1 MFRRDPYK
9 NAIADAY
16 TTAINILAV
25 EYLIKTNDHEEYS
38 RRINQV
44 CELTENELEVLHI
57 RLSLNMH
64 TSSLGAMITQGDYE
78 HQREEL
84 LCFLDHPEDRLV
96 DVCFMHSKL
105 FPEC

>member
-9 NAIADAY
+9 SHIADAY

-25 EYLIKTNDHEEYS
+25 EYLIKTDNREEYC
-38 RRINQV
+38 RRVGQV
-44 CELTENELEVLHI
+44 YELTDPELDILHVY
-57 RLSLNMH
+57 LSLNMH

-84 LCFLDHPEDRLV
+84 LYFLDHPDDRL
-96 DVCFMHSKL
+96 
-105 FPEC
+105 